1 MRIRELFNK
10 LQSLG
15 VGKWVI
21 RFKRYKAFIKIERV
35 SEVTAITSLTIVKI

>member
-1 MRIRELFNK
+1 MRIKELFNK

-21 RFKRYKAFIKIERV
+21 RFKRYKAFIRIEKV
-35 SEVTAITSLTIVKI
+35 SEVTAITSLMIVKM